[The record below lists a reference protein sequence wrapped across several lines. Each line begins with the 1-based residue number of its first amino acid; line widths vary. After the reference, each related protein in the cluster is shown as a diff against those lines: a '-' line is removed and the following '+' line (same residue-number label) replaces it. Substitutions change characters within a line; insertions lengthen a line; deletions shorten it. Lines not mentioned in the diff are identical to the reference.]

1 MKRIWKD
8 YFTFSR
14 KERIAV
20 IILLLLIIVFIAAP
34 VFYRTK
40 TEKPQLNKVL
50 TDFIAQSN
58 TPVQPSD
65 SDEVISWPTSVE
77 TTYAVTPHSFFSFD
91 PNTLTPEGW
100 KKLGLS
106 DRTIRTIFN
115 YRSKGG
121 RFRLP
126 EDIRKIWG
134 IQKELAEQLVP
145 YVQIRETVPNT
156 FFYNKK
162 EDKPVPKHPVVID
175 INTASPEEWQV
186 LPGINPY
193 MAERIVKYRE
203 RVGGFA
209 GLDQVKKT
217 YGMSDSVFTLINPYL
232 KTDPATTPKI
242 DLNTATFY
250 ELKTKASIP
259 DPVARAII
267 VYRQQYGPFNS
278 VDDLKKIVFIKDS
291 LFQRVSKNLK
301 VN

>member
-8 YFTFSR
+8 YFTFSK
-14 KERIAV
+14 KERTAV

-34 VFYRTK
+34 FFYRTK

-50 TDFIAQSN
+50 VDFIAQSN
-58 TPVQPSD
+58 ASVQRSD
-65 SDEVISWPTSVE
+65 SNEAISLRTAVE
-77 TTYAVTPHSFFSFD
+77 TADAATPHSIFTFD
-91 PNTLTPEGW
+91 PNTLSPEGW
-100 KKLGLS
+100 TKLGLS
-106 DRTIRTIFN
+106 NRTIRTIFN

-145 YVQIRETVPNT
+145 YVQIKEIAPNT
-156 FFYNKK
+156 FSYNKK

-175 INTASPEEWQV
+175 INTASPEEWQA
-186 LPGINPY
+186 LPGINQY
-193 MAERIVKYRE
+193 MAERIVKYRD
-203 RVGGFA
+203 RMGGFT

-217 YGMSDSVFTLINPYL
+217 YGINDSVFMLINSYL
-232 KTDPATTPKI
+232 KTDPSTTPKI

-250 ELKTKASIP
+250 ELKTKANIP